1 MTTRRIVLIACLSTS
16 LFGCTPFEPR
26 QISRAE
32 ISSGMPPL
40 TGVLPNGIMADNASK

>member
-1 MTTRRIVLIACLSTS
+1 MTMRRIVLIACLSSS
-16 LFGCTPFEPR
+16 LFGCSSFEPR

-40 TGVLPNGIMADNASK
+40 TGTLPNGIMADNASR